1 MPATSIQ
8 VAKWGNSLALRIPA
22 DQARRIGIKEG
33 DSLEARVT
41 ADGGLSLK
49 PASWNR
55 KAFLRE
61 LDKARKSMPMGESVM
76 DEVRRGG
83 RD

>member
-1 MPATSIQ
+1 MSAASIQ

-41 ADGGLSLK
+41 ADGGLSLR
-49 PASWNR
+49 PASWDR
-55 KAFLRE
+55 RAFLRE
-61 LDKARKSMPMGESVM
+61 LDAARKSMPMGDSVI
-76 DEVRRGG
+76 DELRRGG
-83 RD
+83 RY